1 MAVKKL
7 DIPEAKIRQALWMV
21 KTNKTKKSI
30 CEHLGI
36 AYNTK
41 RMDAIL
47 QEFKDKEER
56 IAQLKKKS
64 ILNVFSA
71 EEKTEMAKAYQDGE
85 SISSI
90 STRNYISSQK
100 VKSFL
105 IELGVPIRGRARK
118 APAKTDH
125 VIQDLD
131 IKFKK
136 GDRVFHGPSNS
147 FAIICNVLD
156 ENYVEYLKYG
166 NQKYVELHPFNPN
179 PKTGMAGK
187 YFEPAQDVHYQIY
200 WTLEDGKSW
209 KLDSLKRHISK
220 VETHIEEHGR
230 ESYDIQLQG
239 DYVHGRSFVPRDQL
253 FPVIRK

>member
-1 MAVKKL
+1 MAAKKV

-47 QEFKDKEER
+47 QDFKDKEER
-56 IAQLKKKS
+56 IAQLKKKAKTK
-64 ILNVFSA
+64 VFSKA
-71 EEKTEMAKAYQDGE
+71 EKTEIAKSYQDGE
-85 SISSI
+85 SITSI
-90 STRNYISSQK
+90 ATRNYISSQK

-105 IELGVPIRGRARK
+105 MELGVPIRGRARK

-131 IKFKK
+131 VKFKK
-136 GDRVFHGPSNS
+136 GDRVFHGPSNA
-147 FAIICNVLD
+147 FAIICKVLD
-156 ENYVEYLKYG
+156 EDYAEYLKYG
-166 NQKYVELHPFNPN
+166 IQKYVELYPFKPDK
-179 PKTGMAGK
+179 KTGMSGK
-187 YFEPAQDVHYQIY
+187 YFEPALDVHYQIY
-200 WTLEDGKSW
+200 WVLEDGKEW
-209 KLDSLKRHISK
+209 KLDALKKHRTKI
-220 VETHIEEHGR
+220 ETHIEEHGR
-230 ESYDIQLQG
+230 ESYEIQLQG
-239 DYVHGRSFVPRDQL
+239 DYAHGRSFVPRDQL